1 MIKILQEIN
10 NKPIV
15 NNIYGFKNYHG
26 TKLGILRKIA
36 KQIAKDK
43 YYDYFKQE
51 HLSYEE
57 IVVHAYAIG
66 YLKEDITILL
76 TLLKDFIKQIDNW
89 SVCDSLC
96 QNMIFARMY
105 PEEVFEFL
113 KTLIN
118 TENQWENRIVVVTF
132 LSHYLNENY
141 IDKVIE
147 TIKIIKPTTY
157 MSKMGYAWLLAT
169 MMAKFP
175 IKTFEFMKNNEIDT
189 WTYNKA
195 LQKMIESY
203 RVSKEYKIILKN
215 MKKKQSQ

>member
-1 MIKILQEIN
+1 
-10 NKPIV
+10 
-15 NNIYGFKNYHG
+15 
-26 TKLGILRKIA
+26 
-36 KQIAKDK
+36 
-43 YYDYFKQE
+43 
-51 HLSYEE
+51 
-57 IVVHAYAIG
+57 
-66 YLKEDITILL
+66 
-76 TLLKDFIKQIDNW
+76 
-89 SVCDSLC
+89 
-96 QNMIFARMY
+96 MIFARMY

-195 LQKMIESY
+195 IQKMIESY